1 MIYFIGVDHFK
12 KHDVSYTTDLQDI
25 NQTAN
30 NLMRLVKY
38 CPTES
43 SLQAWEVSF
52 FKRSYYSTEN
62 SDAET
67 KGRKERI
74 EHVIHFNVKILLAK
88 LFVSQSSAF

>member
-30 NLMRLVKY
+30 PLMKLVKY

-43 SLQAWEVSF
+43 SLQA
-52 FKRSYYSTEN
+52 
-62 SDAET
+62 
-67 KGRKERI
+67 
-74 EHVIHFNVKILLAK
+74 
-88 LFVSQSSAF
+88 